1 MTNLI
6 AAIKSELETPRAL
19 KWFGSGWLSGA
30 GALLCGLVSLLF
42 VISLRFPGVL
52 ATPQLTL
59 VTGTLAFR
67 IFLHAVLI
75 FGYLFALISLL
86 LRPNKVLGSTA
97 LGLVVLAAQIGG
109 SGATAAE
116 ARSATIYFGLDFFV
130 VNVLL
135 TGFLFVPLERYF
147 PKRKEQGLFRPEWND
162 DLFYYL
168 VSSLIVEVV
177 TFMTLAPSRLVD
189 STVPLTEVKS
199 YIGGQPFLVQLFLVM
214 LLTDFAQYW
223 LHRAFHSIPFLWQ
236 FHAVHHSARNMD
248 WLAGGRMHILEVF
261 ALRGFTAVPMLTFG
275 FDPNVIQA
283 YVLFVYF
290 YSAFVHANI
299 SWNFERIERFLVTPR
314 FHHWHHGI
322 EKEAIDVNFAIHFPL
337 YDWLF
342 GTYHLPEGTWPSG
355 YGIGGHPVPNGYV
368 AQFLYPFRWL
378 VRAMKT

>member
-1 MTNLI
+1 MTKLI
-6 AAIKSELETPRAL
+6 AAIKAELEAPRAL

-147 PKRKEQGLFRPEWND
+147 PMRKEQGLFRPEWNE
-162 DLFYYL
+162 DLFTT
-168 VSSLIVEVV
+168 SS
-177 TFMTLAPSRLVD
+177 R
-189 STVPLTEVKS
+189 
-199 YIGGQPFLVQLFLVM
+199 
-214 LLTDFAQYW
+214 
-223 LHRAFHSIPFLWQ
+223 H
-236 FHAVHHSARNMD
+236 
-248 WLAGGRMHILEVF
+248 
-261 ALRGFTAVPMLTFG
+261 
-275 FDPNVIQA
+275 
-283 YVLFVYF
+283 
-290 YSAFVHANI
+290 
-299 SWNFERIERFLVTPR
+299 
-314 FHHWHHGI
+314 
-322 EKEAIDVNFAIHFPL
+322 
-337 YDWLF
+337 
-342 GTYHLPEGTWPSG
+342 
-355 YGIGGHPVPNGYV
+355 
-368 AQFLYPFRWL
+368 
-378 VRAMKT
+378 